1 MRAQIVCEE
10 REMRVL
16 SLGRDVLGALGELTQ
31 DLHG

>member
-16 SLGRDVLGALGELTQ
+16 SPGSDVLGALGEPK
-31 DLHG
+31 